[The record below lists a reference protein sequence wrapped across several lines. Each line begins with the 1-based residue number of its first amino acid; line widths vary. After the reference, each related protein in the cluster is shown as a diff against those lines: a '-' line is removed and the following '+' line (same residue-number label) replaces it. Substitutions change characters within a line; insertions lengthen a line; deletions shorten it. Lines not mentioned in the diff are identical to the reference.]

1 MGEVLFGE
9 ACNIAVVVE
18 VVVAVVEAAVLSISM
33 RSSQLVSEWIWSSF
47 DLLEFLITD
56 ILGYTSLACTFG
68 GYVSGTLFE
77 LLEVDGKSGRGFSIR
92 GGGLL
97 NNELFAGN
105 FKLSKFNLG
114 RNDLGSWI
122 SYDCREAAGRGWS
135 LLLMLLGRTTGLFW
149 LNPLRSKPLRI
160 VSF

>member
-9 ACNIAVVVE
+9 ACN
-18 VVVAVVEAAVLSISM
+18 VAVVEEVVLTAVEATVLSISM
-33 RSSQLVSEWIWSSF
+33 RARQLVSDWTWSSF
-47 DLLEFLITD
+47 DLLENLITD
-56 ILGYTSLACTFG
+56 ILGYASLACNFE

-77 LLEVDGKSGRGFSIR
+77 LLEVDGKSGRRFSIR